1 MRRRRLAAVAAAALC
16 LSALALAATGRDPEE
31 DSEPFGHAT
40 GPSVA
45 VSSDAYVAKGQIHEG
60 DMVVIFGDARVEGT
74 VTGGLVVI
82 LGSLDLSGSVEGDVG
97 SIMSRTRIAA
107 SSDISGE
114 LVNVGWSM
122 DLAPGSQ
129 VGGDVVNVN
138 FMRFIP
144 FSGQGGGWAGLMRL
158 IYIIKLIQLAI
169 LFLGT
174 LLVTALVPRRLGV
187 IAGAFPHRWAWA
199 LLTGILAYAG
209 LVIACVLLAITFIGI
224 PLAIALGFAMMVI
237 KWLGVASILYL
248 TGSTAGRNLFGRELS
263 HIAAVLGGFV
273 AYAFV
278 FMIPFVGPTAIG
290 LVSIMGVG
298 IAVLTKFGTEEG
310 WRARAAAPAGPAPS
324 GQPLA

>member
-1 MRRRRLAAVAAAALC
+1 MRRRRLAAVAAATLG
-16 LSALALAATGRDPEE
+16 LVALALAAPERDPDE
-31 DSEPFGHAT
+31 DSEPFGHAA

-60 DMVVIFGDARVEGT
+60 DMVVVLGDARVEGT

-82 LGSLDLSGSVEGDVG
+82 LGTLDLSGSVEGDVV

-122 DLAPGSQ
+122 DLDPGSQ
-129 VGGDVVNVN
+129 IGGDVINVN

-158 IYIIKLIQLAI
+158 IYIIKLIQLAV
-169 LFLGT
+169 LFLGM

-187 IAGAFPHRWAWA
+187 IAGAFPQRWAWA

-209 LVIACVLLAITFIGI
+209 LVIACVLLAITIIGI

-248 TGSTAGRNLFGRELS
+248 TGSTAG
-263 HIAAVLGGFV
+263 
-273 AYAFV
+273 
-278 FMIPFVGPTAIG
+278 
-290 LVSIMGVG
+290 
-298 IAVLTKFGTEEG
+298 
-310 WRARAAAPAGPAPS
+310 
-324 GQPLA
+324 